1 MKYVVALV
9 ALFLCVGAAPLAQQ
23 VAAAPSKPKLVVLLS
38 VDQMRGDYVDRFR
51 KQWTK
56 GLQRLISEGAWFR
69 QAEFPYYNTV
79 TCAGHTSIS
88 TGTVPAVHGMVLNQ
102 WWVENN
108 TRQVNCT
115 DDDDAKLI
123 SYGAPVTGRGNSA
136 SHIMTTTLSDELRL
150 QLSPAP
156 RVVSISLKAR
166 SAIGLGGHR
175 PDVVIWN
182 DEPTGEWVTS
192 TAFAKEAAPFLVD
205 YVAKHPISADIGRVW
220 DRSLPKD
227 QYLYDG
233 SAVGRQKTDL
243 PTSAFPHIVKNAP
256 DAKGP
261 FTDAWES
268 SPFSDAYLNA
278 LALTAIDAMKLGR
291 GPGTDYLAISYSGLD
306 KVGHDFGPES
316 HEVQDLLVHLDA
328 EIGKLLDKLDK
339 DVGRGNY
346 VLGLTA
352 DHGVAPVPEWI
363 KAQGLDA
370 GRIDTAALAR
380 SVDAV
385 LLRELG
391 GGPYRTRLIYNDIY
405 FNDGVYAQL
414 LERRPAMNAVLE
426 AIRKTPGVWRAYRK
440 EELLTTDPMTRA
452 PALSHYDGRSGDIK
466 VLGRAYWIT
475 STDTT
480 THGTGHRYDTHVP
493 LVLFGQ
499 GIKAGE
505 YLDPVAPID
514 LAPTLAFLSG
524 VTLPDAMGH
533 VLSQSLLHR

>member
-1 MKYVVALV
+1 MLFRSAPPSVTSLPVAVMSALPATVSAPVWLTAPVLVVARSPETAV
-9 ALFLCVGAAPLAQQ
+9 A
-23 VAAAPSKPKLVVLLS
+23 PKLVVLLS

-56 GLQRLISEGAWFR
+56 GLQRLITEGAWFR

-243 PTSAFPHIVKNAP
+243 PTSAFPHIVKN
-256 DAKGP
+256 
-261 FTDAWES
+261 
-268 SPFSDAYLNA
+268 
-278 LALTAIDAMKLGR
+278 
-291 GPGTDYLAISYSGLD
+291 
-306 KVGHDFGPES
+306 
-316 HEVQDLLVHLDA
+316 
-328 EIGKLLDKLDK
+328 EIG
-339 DVGRGNY
+339 
-346 VLGLTA
+346 
-352 DHGVAPVPEWI
+352 
-363 KAQGLDA
+363 
-370 GRIDTAALAR
+370 
-380 SVDAV
+380 
-385 LLRELG
+385 
-391 GGPYRTRLIYNDIY
+391 
-405 FNDGVYAQL
+405 
-414 LERRPAMNAVLE
+414 
-426 AIRKTPGVWRAYRK
+426 RA
-440 EELLTTDPMTRA
+440 
-452 PALSHYDGRSGDIK
+452 
-466 VLGRAYWIT
+466 
-475 STDTT
+475 
-480 THGTGHRYDTHVP
+480 HV
-493 LVLFGQ
+493 
-499 GIKAGE
+499 
-505 YLDPVAPID
+505 
-514 LAPTLAFLSG
+514 
-524 VTLPDAMGH
+524 
-533 VLSQSLLHR
+533 